1 MSDLKRFAKSSGI
14 YFLGSILSKFIAF
27 FMLPIYTKYLS
38 PAEFGEYDLNLAYMQ
53 FFISFFFLDIYI
65 GIMKFLLDSNLKET
79 ENYKEKVIFSGFF
92 IFFISTLV
100 YFLFFHLFM
109 QIYDIKFKYIILCL
123 GLSLILQ
130 SIYGYICRS
139 YGNNLIFVISGIT
152 NSVLYAITS
161 FILLYKFNFGYEALF
176 LGALF
181 GNLIAIFVME
191 CRVKVIKKIKLAL
204 FDFTFFKR
212 LLYYSLPLCL
222 NSLSF
227 WFAAVY
233 GRSVIANKL
242 SYADNGYYTIAL
254 KFAMIIS
261 LVAMCFKLGWQEVS
275 FSKDIKKQNNSIFYS
290 RACNEYLKFML
301 LSVAVL
307 LPVIKIIFP
316 FFINS
321 AFDEALIYI
330 PLTLLGAIVFG
341 FSEFLMSII
350 NTINKNKYLFI
361 ATACGATLN
370 IILLYLFIYKFKV
383 FAVAFS
389 YIICYSFVCFIMILA
404 INKTFKLNIKMLNI
418 MLYLFILLIQSYVMV
433 KCDNYA
439 NIISFITIC
448 LLFLFFYKNEINI
461 IISKSKQRLSR

>member
-1 MSDLKRFAKSSGI
+1 MSDLKRFLKSSGI
-14 YFLGSILSKFIAF
+14 YFLGSILSKLIAF
-27 FMLPIYTKYLS
+27 FMLPIYTRYLS
-38 PAEFGEYDLNLAYMQ
+38 PAEFGEYDLNIAYMQ
-53 FFISFFFLDIYI
+53 FFTSFFFLDIYI
-65 GIMKFLLDSNLKET
+65 GMMKFLLDSNLKET
-79 ENYKEKVIFSGFF
+79 GNYKEKVLFSGFF
-92 IFFISTLV
+92 IFFISTLI
-100 YFLFFHLFM
+100 YFLFFYIFM
-109 QIYDIKFKYIILCL
+109 QIYDIKFKFMLLCL
-123 GLSLILQ
+123 GVSLILQ
-130 SIYGYICRS
+130 NIYGYICRS
-139 YGNNLIFVISGIT
+139 YGNNLAFVLSGVV
-152 NSVLYAITS
+152 NSILYAMAS
-161 FILLYKFNFGYEALF
+161 FIMLYKFDFGYEALF
-176 LGALF
+176 LGALL
-181 GNLIAIFVME
+181 GNLVAIFVME

-222 NSLSF
+222 NSLSY

-254 KFAMIIS
+254 KFALIIS

-275 FSKDIKKQNNSIFYS
+275 FSKDLKKQNNSIFYS

-307 LPVIKIIFP
+307 LPIIKIIFP

-321 AFDEALIYI
+321 SFNEALIYI
-330 PLTLLGAIVFG
+330 PLTLLGAIAFG

-350 NTINKNKYLFI
+350 NTINKNRYLFI
-361 ATACGATLN
+361 ATACGAILN
-370 IILLYLFIYKFKV
+370 IILLYLFIYKFRV

-389 YIICYSFVCFIMILA
+389 YIMCYSLVCFIMVLV
-404 INKTFKLNIKMLNI
+404 INKTFKMNIKVLNI
-418 MLYLFILLIQSYVMV
+418 MLYLFILLIQSFIMI

-439 NIISFITIC
+439 NIISFIVIC

-461 IISKSKQRLSR
+461 IISKSKQRLAR

>member
-1 MSDLKRFAKSSGI
+1 MSDLKRFIKSSGI
-14 YFLGSILSKFIAF
+14 YFLGSILSKLIAF

-38 PAEFGEYDLNLAYMQ
+38 PAEFGEYDLNLVYMQ
-53 FFISFFFLDIYI
+53 FFTSFFFLDIYI

-79 ENYKEKVIFSGFF
+79 ENYKEKVLFSGFF

-100 YFLFFHLFM
+100 YFLFFYLFM

-139 YGNNLIFVISGIT
+139 YGKNSVFVISGVI
-152 NSVLYAITS
+152 NSILYAITS

-181 GNLIAIFVME
+181 GNLVAILLME
-191 CRVKVIKKIKLAL
+191 LSVKVIKKVKFAL
-204 FDFTFFKR
+204 FDFTFFKK
-212 LLYYSLPLCL
+212 LFYYSLPLCL
-222 NSLSF
+222 NSLSY

-233 GRSVIANKL
+233 GRSVITNKL

-275 FSKDIKKQNNSIFYS
+275 FSKDLKKQNNSIFYS

-301 LSVAVL
+301 LSVAIL
-307 LPVIKIIFP
+307 LPVINIIFP

-321 AFDEALIYI
+321 AFNEALIYI

-350 NTINKNKYLFI
+350 NTINKNKFLFI
-361 ATACGATLN
+361 ATASGAILN
-370 IILLYLFIYKFKV
+370 IILLYIFIYKFRV

-389 YIICYSFVCFIMILA
+389 YIVCYALVCFIMVLV
-404 INKTFKLNIKMLNI
+404 INRSFKLNIKVLNI
-418 MLYLFILLIQSYVMV
+418 LFYLFILLIQSYIMV
-433 KCDNYA
+433 KCEIVL
-439 NIISFITIC
+439 NIISFFGIC
-448 LLFLFFYKNEINI
+448 LFFLLFYKNEVKI
-461 IISKSKQRLSR
+461 ILPRLRERLVR